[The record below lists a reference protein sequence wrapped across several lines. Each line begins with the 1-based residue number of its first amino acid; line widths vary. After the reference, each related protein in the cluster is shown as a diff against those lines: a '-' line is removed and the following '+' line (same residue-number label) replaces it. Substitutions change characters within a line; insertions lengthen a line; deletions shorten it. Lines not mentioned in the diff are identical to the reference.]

1 MLKKIFYVIII
12 SIFIQNCDYEPIYSK
27 NEKFA
32 FTITELEFSGD
43 KDINNY
49 LRKNLNKFTKVNT
62 DKKFSLSIDTSF
74 SKSSLAKNKSG
85 NTTDYK
91 LTLGLNLKL
100 KHQEKGKNEMKHEE
114 IYFTENFIITK
125 NDSTFEQTNYE
136 NLMKNNL
143 TEILL
148 NRVIIYL
155 KTK

>member
-1 MLKKIFYVIII
+1 MFKKIFYVIII

-43 KDINNY
+43 KDINDY

-100 KHQEKGKNEMKHEE
+100 KHQEGGKSEMKHEE

>member
-1 MLKKIFYVIII
+1 MFKKIFYVIII

>member
-1 MLKKIFYVIII
+1 MFKKIFYVIII

-62 DKKFSLSIDTSF
+62 DIKFSISIDTSF

>member
-1 MLKKIFYVIII
+1 MFKKIFYVIII

-27 NEKFA
+27 NEKYA

-100 KHQEKGKNEMKHEE
+100 KHQEGGKSEMKHEE

>member
-1 MLKKIFYVIII
+1 MFKKIFYVIII

-62 DKKFSLSIDTSF
+62 DKKFSLYIDTSF